1 MHAFPGRAD
10 GRIYGNPSHTGRP
23 RAKRVVILGLDGI
36 SVPGF
41 TKAQTPHLDALLAEG
56 ALSTDTRAVMPSFTL
71 PNWTSHL
78 TGSGPEQHGVVDNGW
93 EIKKKNFPP
102 AVSDEKGY
110 YPSVFQVLKEAI
122 PRCKTAFYYNWRPV
136 QSLQSGLSG

>member
-1 MHAFPGRAD
+1 MRKNKKKAQKTCMLFLVLLTVGFLGILPTQA
-10 GRIYGNPSHTGRP
+10 RP
-23 RAKRVVILGLDGI
+23 RAKRVVILALDGI

-41 TKAQTPHLDALLAEG
+41 IQAQTPHLDTLLAEG
-56 ALSTDTRAVMPSFTL
+56 ALSTDTRVVMPSVTL

-93 EIKKKNFPP
+93 EIKNKNFPP

-110 YPSVFQVLKEAI
+110 YPSVF
-122 PRCKTAFYYNWRPV
+122 RF
-136 QSLQSGLSG
+136 